1 MLNKKV
7 ILGIDPG
14 LVKTG
19 WGVISKSGYYVKYV
33 DCGVIKTE
41 PSKKLEWRLSFI
53 YDSICNLITSF
64 KANSVAMEEVFVNTN
79 AKTSE
84 KLIMARTAAFL
95 AISKS
100 GFYVNSF
107 RPNEIKKNITGS
119 GHASKEQVQFMVKK
133 LLNIDITNDNLTHT
147 FDSMD
152 ALAVALCHAFSLSNF
167 KNQN

>member
-1 MLNKKV
+1 MLNERV

-19 WGVISKSGYYVKYV
+19 WGIISKVGYNIKYI

-41 PSKKLEWRLSFI
+41 SKQKLECRISYI

-64 KANSVAMEEVFVNTN
+64 KADSVAMEEVFVNTN

-119 GHASKEQVQFMVKK
+119 GHASKEQVQFMVRK
-133 LLNIDITNDNLTHT
+133 LLNIDIANDNNIHT

-152 ALAVALCHAFSLSNF
+152 ALAVALCHAFSLNNF
-167 KNQN
+167 RK

>member
-1 MLNKKV
+1 MSNEKTIV
-7 ILGIDPG
+7 GIDPG

-19 WGVISKSGYYVKYV
+19 WGIISTTGYTAKYI

-41 PSKKLEWRLSFI
+41 SNQKMELRLSFI

-64 KANSVAMEEVFVNTN
+64 NANSVAMEEVFVNTN

-95 AISKS
+95 AVSKS
-100 GFYVNSF
+100 GFNVNSF

-133 LLNIDITNDNLTHT
+133 LLNINITNDNIIHT

-152 ALAVALCHAFSLSNF
+152 ALAISLCYAFSLNNF
-167 KNQN
+167 RN

>member
-1 MLNKKV
+1 MLNKKI

-19 WGVISKSGYYVKYV
+19 WGIIKKNGYDTKYL

-41 PSKKLEWRLSFI
+41 SSQKMGLRLNHI
-53 YDSICNLITSF
+53 YDSICDLISSS
-64 KANSVAMEEVFVNTN
+64 KADFVTMEEVFVNTN

-100 GFYVNSF
+100 GFDVNSF
-107 RPNEIKKNITGS
+107 KPNEIKKNITGS
-119 GHASKEQVQFMVKK
+119 GHAPKEQVQFMVKK
-133 LLNIDITNDNLTHT
+133 LLNINITIDNFHT
-147 FDSMD
+147 LDSMD
-152 ALAVALCHAFSLSNF
+152 ALAVALCYAFSLSN
-167 KNQN
+167 